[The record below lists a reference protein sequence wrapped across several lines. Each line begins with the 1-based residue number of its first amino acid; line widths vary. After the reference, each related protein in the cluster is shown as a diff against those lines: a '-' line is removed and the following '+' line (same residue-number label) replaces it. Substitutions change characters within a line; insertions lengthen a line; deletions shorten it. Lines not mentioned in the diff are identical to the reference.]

1 MGKQKKLKAL
11 ITASFS
17 GEGLDIL
24 KDVADIS
31 HDSWLEYGEL
41 RIYGPDELA
50 ERVKREKAD
59 ILICEADFCMGA
71 VLDLPLIVIGSTR
84 GDPSNVDV
92 KTATEKGIPV
102 LHAPGRN
109 ADAVAE
115 LTVGLIFA
123 ARRHIIPADQDL
135 RHCEVFK
142 NGTIPFQR
150 YRGWEVNGK
159 TIGIIGLGAIG
170 RAVRWRMEGLGMK
183 VISYDPHNQEATHT
197 DLNALLA
204 ESDIVSMHASP
215 VPDTLGMM
223 GEAQFAHM
231 KKGAVYINTARA
243 ALHDLDALTAALKNG
258 QLSAIALDHF
268 DGEQLPANHPLL
280 SMENAVLTPH
290 IGGATYDTE
299 FNHSKM
305 IAEDIVRVLHKERP
319 RFIANP
325 EVLDRVFS
333 DQ

>member
-1 MGKQKKLKAL
+1 MSETKKMKAL

-17 GEGLDIL
+17 EEGLEIL

-31 HDSWLEYGEL
+31 HDSWLECEKL

-50 ERVKREKAD
+50 ARIEKENAD

-71 VLDLPLIVIGSTR
+71 ALDLPLKIIGSTR

-109 ADAVAE
+109 ANAVAE
-115 LTVGLIFA
+115 LTVGLMFA
-123 ARRHIIPADQDL
+123 ATRHIIPADQDL
-135 RHCEVFK
+135 RRCEVFK
-142 NGTIPFQR
+142 NGSIPFQR

-170 RAVRWRMEGLGMK
+170 QAVRWRMEGLGMK
-183 VISYDPHNQEATHT
+183 VIAYDPYNKEATHT
-197 DLNALLA
+197 DLDTLLA
-204 ESDIVSMHASP
+204 ESDIVSMHAPP

-223 GEAQFAHM
+223 GEAQFAKM
-231 KKGAVYINTARA
+231 RKGAVYINAARA
-243 ALHDLDALTAALKNG
+243 ALHDLDALTRALKDG
-258 QLSAIALDHF
+258 HLSAIALDHF
-268 DGEQLPANHPLL
+268 DGEQLPEDHPLL
-280 SMENAVLTPH
+280 SMETAVLTPH

-299 FNHSKM
+299 FNHSKT
-305 IAEDIVRVLHKERP
+305 IAEDIVRILRRERP
-319 RFIANP
+319 KHIANP
-325 EVLDRVFS
+325 EVLDGIFS
-333 DQ
+333 A